1 MLKETAP
8 EKTKGNT
15 EQGTKDTLKGSE
27 PEIRELVRLTV
38 ETEDD
43 VKRTMR
49 IPRIEQEPPK
59 LEDLQVFVLSSMSSC
74 CDLIDSIN
82 EQIAELDD
90 SNVSFEVRKFYQQE
104 FGHLSRLSDQDFR
117 PGRIKEKIGECLGF
131 LLEYK
136 RTYSECGVEE
146 DINYAIEI
154 LKEADEKI
162 NDYMTL
168 QKSSS

>member
-1 MLKETAP
+1 MLKGAAP
-8 EKTKGNT
+8 EKEKEDT
-15 EQGTKDTLKGSE
+15 EQDTKDTLKGSE
-27 PEIRELVRLTV
+27 PEMRELVRLKA
-38 ETEDD
+38 ETEED

-49 IPRIEQEPPK
+49 IPRILQEPPK

-82 EQIAELDD
+82 EQIAELED

-104 FGHLSRLSDQDFR
+104 FALLSELSDQDFR
-117 PGRIKEKIGECLGF
+117 PGKIKEKIKECLGF

-136 RTYSECGVEE
+136 ITYSECGVEE
-146 DINYAIEI
+146 DIDYAIEI

-162 NDYMTL
+162 NDYL
-168 QKSSS
+168 ALEKISS